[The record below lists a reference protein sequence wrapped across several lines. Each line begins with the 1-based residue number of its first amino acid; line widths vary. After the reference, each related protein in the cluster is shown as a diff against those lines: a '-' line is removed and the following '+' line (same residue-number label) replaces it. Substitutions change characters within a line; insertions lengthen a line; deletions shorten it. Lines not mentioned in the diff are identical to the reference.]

1 MKRFRDFCARACR
14 GAPCLLLLIVLGNL
28 HCGSSK
34 SSTTSGDTLVQ
45 GDGTTGGDGTSPG
58 DVSGTG
64 DTDVELADTPG
75 GSDTV
80 VEDVD
85 NGGDLGGEDGSADVE
100 GADLSDASIPTDSIQ
115 QPLSPG
121 NSSLVPGARIMRSVD
136 NTIELR
142 GRLGFGQMPLNPA
155 VSTDGKLKI
164 LHGVRFVP

>member
-1 MKRFRDFCARACR
+1 MAAISAVKMARR
-14 GAPCLLLLIVLGNL
+14 TF
-28 HCGSSK
+28 
-34 SSTTSGDTLVQ
+34 SSTIPPSKVT
-45 GDGTTGGDGTSPG
+45 
-58 DVSGTG
+58 
-64 DTDVELADTPG
+64 
-75 GSDTV
+75 
-80 VEDVD
+80 
-85 NGGDLGGEDGSADVE
+85 DVE